1 MLCKKHMLMKKFHYF
16 VLLLITIGLISCSKE
31 TSGLI
36 ESYSTDQE
44 MKIAVQASRQTK
56 LDAWIL
62 EIQLTH
68 GGETSTVYQEFYAD
82 DVSKNNIKFHWK
94 SERSCLIQLT
104 QRDGVV
110 ISVPIKVHEN

>member
-1 MLCKKHMLMKKFHYF
+1 MKRFYYF
-16 VLLLITIGLISCSKE
+16 ALLFISIGLMSCSKE
-31 TSGLI
+31 TSALI

-56 LDAWIL
+56 LDAWLL
-62 EIQLTH
+62 EIQLIHKGT
-68 GGETSTVYQEFYAD
+68 TSTVYQEFYAD
-82 DVSKNNIKFHWK
+82 EVTKNNIKFYWK

-110 ISVPIKVHEN
+110 ISVPITVHEN